1 MRALLLGGYG
11 QLGTEIRRRWTD
23 WKIDTPPHAEVDVED
38 SSAIAAAIERSRP
51 DLMINCAAFHNVDRC
66 EEVPDRALAVNAV
79 AVDQMARLARDN
91 HVEFLT
97 ISTDYVFDGTAKRP
111 YEERDPAHPI
121 SAYGTSKLAGELLV
135 ERLESHAYVVR
146 TCGIYG
152 VRPSTTKG
160 HTFVDRVIAQARASE
175 PVRIVSDV
183 IASPTFAG
191 DLAEALRKLVETKS
205 YGLYH
210 AVNPGPVSW
219 YNFAREVLA
228 QAGIDR
234 TIEPISASEWKA
246 PARRPAFSALANTK
260 LAALGIEVPGWREG
274 IAGYLRLTSSGEIRP
289 RGEAL
294 RQSWNCASTPA
305 RSTVAGS
312 WPRQSSRRSKSSS
325 PPTRRSPSS
334 VRSCGCWAST
344 ASAWTK
350 SRFRT

>member
-1 MRALLLGGYG
+1 MRGLLLGGYG

-23 WKIDTPPHAEVDVED
+23 WTIHAPTHADVDIEDT
-38 SSAIAAAIERSRP
+38 SAVAAAIERDRP

-66 EEVPDRALAVNAV
+66 EEVPDRALAVNAS

-91 HVEFLT
+91 RVEFLT

-135 ERLESHAYVVR
+135 ERLQSHAYVVR

-152 VRPSTTKG
+152 ERASTTKG
-160 HTFVDRVIAQARASE
+160 HTFVDRVLVQARAKE
-175 PVRIVSDV
+175 PIRIVADV
-183 IASPTFAG
+183 VASPTFAG
-191 DLAEALRKLVETKS
+191 HLAEALLRLVETRS

-219 YNFAREVLA
+219 YNFAREVLV
-228 QAGIDR
+228 QAGIDQ

-260 LAALGIEVPGWREG
+260 LAALGIELPSWQDG
-274 IAGYLRLTSSGEIRP
+274 IAAYLRLTSSG
-289 RGEAL
+289 
-294 RQSWNCASTPA
+294 
-305 RSTVAGS
+305 
-312 WPRQSSRRSKSSS
+312 
-325 PPTRRSPSS
+325 
-334 VRSCGCWAST
+334 
-344 ASAWTK
+344 
-350 SRFRT
+350 